1 MFQLSLCVSGIDE
14 KYIDK
19 KQIELKQKIKEQGGV
34 FSVFEKGEFIYFLIV
49 ANANANQVIQIAKS
63 FICEAIFDYFKQ
75 SFIIENLRYEETKD
89 IRYHTLLSALLNFDR
104 NCDEIY
110 IKNKISFESNEFYIQ
125 SFYYF
130 CCKILK
136 EKWLQL
142 LQITNNNS
150 KILHNEEN
158 YLDVV
163 RFLLEGID
171 KSNNI
176 TIETENNQFKV
187 SSENE
192 SINLTSYKSLMD
204 YIIENNPKKLT
215 LKNIDKNF
223 ANFVKQIFLTRVTI
237 TA

>member
-14 KYIDK
+14 KYIEN
-19 KQIELKQKIKEQGGV
+19 KQIEFKEKIKSYGGV
-34 FSVFEKGEFIYFLIV
+34 FSVFEKGEFVYFLIV
-49 ANANANQVIQIAKS
+49 VNSNVNQVITLVKD
-63 FICEAIFDYFKQ
+63 FICDAIFDYFKQ
-75 SFIIENLRYEETKD
+75 NFIIENLKYDKPKD

-104 NCDEIY
+104 NCDEHY
-110 IKNKISFESNEFYIQ
+110 IKSKINLETNEFYIQ

-171 KSNNI
+171 KSSNI
-176 TIETENNQFKV
+176 IIETQNNEFKV
-187 SSENE
+187 STDNE
-192 SINLTSYKSLMD
+192 SLSISSYKSLMD

-215 LKNIDKNF
+215 CVF
-223 ANFVKQIFLTRVTI
+223 QTI
-237 TA
+237 YS